1 LRSALPRDIASRGTC
16 RSVRLYASR
25 KATYLGRVRVG
36 VRVKVGVR
44 VEVRVRVTVTVRV
57 RVKARVRV
65 RVRVRA
71 SSGAT
76 HVVYAAS
83 LSVSRVSLATT
94 PPALTFG
101 SASLSSK

>member
-1 LRSALPRDIASRGTC
+1 M
-16 RSVRLYASR
+16 YASR

-44 VEVRVRVTVTVRV
+44 GEVRVRVTVTVRV

-65 RVRVRA
+65 RVRVRVRA

-76 HVVYAAS
+76 YVVYAAS

>member
-1 LRSALPRDIASRGTC
+1 M
-16 RSVRLYASR
+16 YASR

-44 VEVRVRVTVTVRV
+44 VGVRVRVTVTVRV
-57 RVKARVRV
+57 RVKASV

-71 SSGAT
+71 SRGAT